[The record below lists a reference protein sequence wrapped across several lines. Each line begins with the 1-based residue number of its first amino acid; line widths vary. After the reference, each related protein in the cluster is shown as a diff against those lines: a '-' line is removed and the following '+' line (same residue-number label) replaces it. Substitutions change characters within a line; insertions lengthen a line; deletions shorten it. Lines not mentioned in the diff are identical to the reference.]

1 MKRQQEIEHELE
13 SVGDDLDRMGELLGK
28 ACFVIGRVM

>member
-13 SVGDDLDRMGELLGK
+13 SVGDDLDRMGELLGE
-28 ACFVIGRVM
+28 ACFVVGHVV